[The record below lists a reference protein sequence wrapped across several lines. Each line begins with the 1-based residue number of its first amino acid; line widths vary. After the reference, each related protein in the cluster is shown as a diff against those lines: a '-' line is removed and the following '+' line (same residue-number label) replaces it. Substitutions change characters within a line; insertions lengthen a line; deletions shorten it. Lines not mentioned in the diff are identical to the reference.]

1 MSVCFYNTKGWM
13 VGIDV
18 HMFQMAVPPDPLPV
32 TMPFFP
38 HAVGVKLSWGFCS
51 EKSKLKNVTSDGA
64 PMLQKGHKL
73 KMVPHVFVPCALPHP
88 LEAVQI
94 AAVIA
99 SSKTTCVMGVESVT
113 GGGAPLATCLIG
125 FWGLNVDC
133 SSPVD
138 IPSGNVFNGNTVR
151 TSPSAADY
159 VNAGIDVAFGA
170 IEKAIELLI
179 EPLVKKPNGE
189 NAEWFETYKDWRER
203 QENLDQVIKYIQRK
217 VPSASDIEEHL
228 AKIREDIVHKLL
240 GGH

>member
-73 KMVPHVFVPCALPHP
+73 KMVPHIGLGPPHP
-88 LEAVQI
+88 VEPLQL

-113 GGGAPLATCLIG
+113 GAGEPLATCLYDSIG
-125 FWGLNVDC
+125 ANVNC
-133 SSPVD
+133 FSPVD
-138 IPSGNVFNGNTVR
+138 VPSGFVHNGNTVH
-151 TSPSAADY
+151 TTPSAADY

-170 IEKAIELLI
+170 IERAIELLI
-179 EPLVKKPNGE
+179 KKPNGE
-189 NAEWFETYKDWRER
+189 TPDWFKTYKDWRER
-203 QENLDQVIKYIQRK
+203 QKNLDQVIKYIQRK
-217 VPSASDIEEHL
+217 VPTASEVEKKL
-228 AKIREDIVHKLL
+228 TKMREDLVHKLL

>member
-73 KMVPHVFVPCALPHP
+73 KMVPHIGLGLPHP
-88 LEAVQI
+88 VEAIQI

-99 SSKTTCVMGVESVT
+99 SSKTTCVMGVAGVT
-113 GGGAPLATCLIG
+113 GGGEPLATCLYDSIG
-125 FWGLNVDC
+125 ANVNC
-133 SSPVD
+133 FSPVD
-138 IPSGNVFNGNTVR
+138 VPSGVVHNGNTVH
-151 TSPSAADY
+151 TTPSAADW
-159 VNAGIDVAFGA
+159 VNAGIDLALGA
-170 IEKAIELLI
+170 LEKAIEMCLPKGSSVLKWFKKYTELKKKEKLAEQVVKYLLKQI
-179 EPLVKKPNGE
+179 DKTLPMPSDMEKKVTK
-189 NAEWFETYKDWRER
+189 A
-203 QENLDQVIKYIQRK
+203 
-217 VPSASDIEEHL
+217 
-228 AKIREDIVHKLL
+228 REDFIRKLL